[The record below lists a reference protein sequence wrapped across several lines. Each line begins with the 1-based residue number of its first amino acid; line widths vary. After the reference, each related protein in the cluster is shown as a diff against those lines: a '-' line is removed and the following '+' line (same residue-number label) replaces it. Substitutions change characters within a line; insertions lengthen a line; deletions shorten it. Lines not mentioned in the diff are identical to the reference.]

1 MTARLPDLFAGVDA
15 DLRQVFA
22 RNPLP
27 MWLYDTQTLH
37 MLAANPAALKSYGY
51 SEEDFI
57 ALSLPDLYP
66 EDELERLH
74 ESLRLPLIER
84 VAQRAWRHRRRNG
97 ELMQVEIVTQ
107 ELQLGEVAAR
117 MVMVSDRT
125 ERLRLDAEFQR
136 SREQLSELTQRLM
149 TQERS
154 LVRGMAQTLHDHLGQ
169 TMAAIRMTHETV
181 LTLQS
186 SLPSA
191 VSPEVARLQGHIGV
205 LIGQA
210 IKQIRQVLAELRPPL
225 LEEQGFA
232 AAIENELRNL
242 ALSRP
247 QVDMVLNVAPASTQ
261 IRWPPDVE
269 YAAFMVAREAIENA
283 LRHSGSPS
291 ITVHLSGSAKS
302 LQLEVVDDGS
312 GIVEVT
318 PEGQVRHLGILGMH
332 ERAQVIGARVSVTSA
347 PGMGTQ
353 VRFSWSSS
361 P

>member
-1 MTARLPDLFAGVDA
+1 
-15 DLRQVFA
+15 
-22 RNPLP
+22 

>member
-1 MTARLPDLFAGVDA
+1 
-15 DLRQVFA
+15 
-22 RNPLP
+22 
-27 MWLYDTQTLH
+27 MWVYDTQTLR
-37 MLAANPAALKSYGY
+37 MLAVNPVALKSYGY

-57 ALSLPDLYP
+57 ALRLPDLHP
-66 EDELERLH
+66 GDELESLY
-74 ESLRLPLIER
+74 ECLRLPLIER
-84 VAQRAWRHRRRNG
+84 VARRAWRHRTRSG

-107 ELQLGEVAAR
+107 DLQLGDVSAR

-125 ERLRLDAEFQR
+125 ERLRLDAAFQR

-149 TQERS
+149 TQERA
-154 LVRGMAQTLHDHLGQ
+154 LVKGMAQTLHDHLGQ

-186 SLPSA
+186 SQPGA
-191 VSPEVARLQGHIGV
+191 VPTEVARLQSHIGV

-210 IKQIRQVLAELRPPL
+210 ISQIRQVLAELRPPL

-232 AAIENELRNL
+232 AAIENELRNR

-247 QVDMVLNVAPASTQ
+247 QIDMVLRVAPASTQ

-291 ITVHLSGSAKS
+291 ISVHLAGSAKV
-302 LQLEVVDDGS
+302 LELEVSDDGF
-312 GIVEVT
+312 GIAELT
-318 PEGQVRHLGILGMH
+318 PECQVRHLGILGMH

-347 PGMGTQ
+347 PGLGTQ

>member
-1 MTARLPDLFAGVDA
+1 
-15 DLRQVFA
+15 
-22 RNPLP
+22 
-27 MWLYDTQTLH
+27 MWVYDTQTLRL
-37 MLAANPAALKSYGY
+37 LAVNPAALKSYGY

-57 ALSLPDLYP
+57 ALSLTDLHP
-66 EDELERLH
+66 HDELQRLS
-74 ESLRLPLIER
+74 ECLKLPLIER
-84 VAQRAWRHRRRNG
+84 VAQRAWRHRKRNG
-97 ELMQVEIVTQ
+97 ELMLVEIVTQ
-107 ELQLGEVAAR
+107 DLHLIGVSAR
-117 MVMVSDRT
+117 MVMVSDLT
-125 ERLRLDAEFQR
+125 ERLRLDAEFRR

-149 TQERS
+149 TQERT

-186 SLPSA
+186 SLPPA
-191 VSPEVARLQGHIGV
+191 VSVEVARLQGHLGV

-232 AAIENELRNL
+232 AALENELRNR
-242 ALSRP
+242 ALSWP
-247 QVDMVLNVAPASTQ
+247 QIDMVLSVAPASTQ

-291 ITVHLSGSAKS
+291 ISVRLSGFAKA
-302 LQLEVVDDGS
+302 LQLEVVDDGL
-312 GIVEVT
+312 GMVEQT
-318 PEGQVRHLGILGMH
+318 SDRQVRHLGILGMQ

-347 PGMGTQ
+347 PGLGTR